1 MKRSSKKER
10 GWIFKCLVDH
20 KKMKFGRPLS
30 LFLWSDA
37 ACSIRMKIPAALSG
51 IRLLYTQPKV
61 TAMITVTFPT
71 QISEFCLRN

>member
-1 MKRSSKKER
+1 M
-10 GWIFKCLVDH
+10 
-20 KKMKFGRPLS
+20 
-30 LFLWSDA
+30 FLWSDA

-61 TAMITVTFPT
+61 TAMITVTFPI